1 MKLSGKKLIPG
12 GVTERWIYVTL
23 IPTIVTVVIAC
34 IAVFFVFRRTY
45 YFSAEQ
51 AIQFRMSSTISSLP
65 SSGLTYTERYRN
77 MVDLVENFSEKDKF
91 ELMILRRDGS
101 VILTSSGFS
110 YPEDTVNA
118 DFAAAQNSKTGYG
131 SHIGRSP
138 TGEHIISVTQLL
150 TSSYGDAT
158 AVRLVSS
165 LKLIDGRLLR
175 NVGLSVLV
183 GIVILLLVS
192 LTGSLYITSLKK
204 PIDAIGE
211 TAKLVAAG
219 QFDTR
224 IDNIYSGELGDLC
237 EIVNNMASELQRTNN
252 LKNDFVSSISHEL
265 RTPLTS
271 IKGWSDTISSVS
283 SDDEL
288 YQRGLNIISSETER
302 LSGLVED
309 LLDFSRL
316 ESHRNLSY
324 DPVMLDLGAELS
336 DSVLTL
342 DQRAQKL
349 GITVKYTEP
358 EYPVIVDADKNRLRQ
373 VFTNVFDN
381 ALKYSSRKKT
391 ISVRLSVDGDSAIIS
406 VKDRGP
412 GIPKEE
418 IPKVTERYYRA
429 SNSVYGTGIGLS
441 LVDEI
446 MKAHGGSVRIESELG
461 HGTTVIL
468 TLPLHGSTKP
478 ETEIIQQ

>member
-1 MKLSGKKLIPG
+1 
-12 GVTERWIYVTL
+12 
-23 IPTIVTVVIAC
+23 
-34 IAVFFVFRRTY
+34 
-45 YFSAEQ
+45 
-51 AIQFRMSSTISSLP
+51 
-65 SSGLTYTERYRN
+65 
-77 MVDLVENFSEKDKF
+77 
-91 ELMILRRDGS
+91 MIL
-101 VILTSSGFS
+101 I
-110 YPEDTVNA
+110 
-118 DFAAAQNSKTGYG
+118 
-131 SHIGRSP
+131 
-138 TGEHIISVTQLL
+138 
-150 TSSYGDAT
+150 
-158 AVRLVSS
+158 
-165 LKLIDGRLLR
+165 
-175 NVGLSVLV
+175 
-183 GIVILLLVS
+183 LVS

-391 ISVRLSVDGDSAIIS
+391 ISVKLAVDGDSAVIS

-478 ETEIIQQ
+478 DTENIQQ

>member
-1 MKLSGKKLIPG
+1 MKLSGRKLIPG
-12 GVTERWIYVTL
+12 GVTERWVYVTL
-23 IPTIVTVVIAC
+23 IPTVITVIVAC
-34 IAVFFVFRRTY
+34 IAVFFAFRRTY

-51 AIQFRMSSTISSLP
+51 SMKFRIATTVDSIP
-65 SSGLTYTERYRN
+65 SSGSSYVERYRN
-77 MVDLVENFSEKDKF
+77 MVELVENFSEKDRY
-91 ELMILRRDGS
+91 ELMVLRRDGS
-101 VILTSSGFS
+101 VLLTSSGFA
-110 YPEDTVNA
+110 YPDELYRD
-118 DFAAAQNSKTGYG
+118 DFIAAQSSDSGYG
-131 SHIGRSP
+131 SHIGDSP
-138 TGEHIISVTQLL
+138 AGEHIISATQMLG
-150 TSSYGDAT
+150 YGFGDAA

-175 NVGLSVLV
+175 NVGISVLV
-183 GIVILLLVS
+183 GLILIALVS
-192 LTGSLYITSLKK
+192 LTGSLYIASLKR
-204 PIDAIGE
+204 PIDAIGD

-224 IDNIYSGELGDLC
+224 IDNIYSGEFGELC
-237 EIVNNMASELQRTNN
+237 DIVNDMAAELQRTNN

-271 IKGWSDTISSVS
+271 IKGWSDTISNVS
-283 SDDEL
+283 TDDEL
-288 YQRGLNIISSETER
+288 YQRGLTIISSETER

-316 ESHRNLSY
+316 ESKRKLSN

-336 DSVLTL
+336 DAVLTL
-342 DQRAQKL
+342 EQRAQKL
-349 GITVKYTEP
+349 GINVKYSEP
-358 EYPVIVDADKNRLRQ
+358 DEPVIVDADKNRLRQ

-391 ISVRLSVDGDSAIIS
+391 ITVRLTTEGDSAVVS

-412 GIPKEE
+412 GIPADE
-418 IPKVTERYYRA
+418 IPRVTERYYRA

-446 MKAHGGSVRIESELG
+446 MRSHGGSLRIESELG
-461 HGTTVIL
+461 HGTTVFL
-468 TLPLHGSTKP
+468 TLPLHGKAVPSS
-478 ETEIIQQ
+478 EQL

>member
-1 MKLSGKKLIPG
+1 MKVSGKKFIPG
-12 GVTERWIYVTL
+12 GVTGRWVYVTL
-23 IPTIVTVVIAC
+23 IPTVVTVVVAC

-51 AIQFRMSSTISSLP
+51 SMKYRIATTVESIP
-65 SSGLTYTERYRN
+65 SSSGSYMERYRN
-77 MVDLVENFSEKDKF
+77 MVEIVENFSEKDKF

-101 VILTSSGFS
+101 VLLTSSGFAS
-110 YPEDTVNA
+110 PEELSGE
-118 DFAAAQNSKTGYG
+118 DFTIAQSSRSGYG
-131 SHIGRSP
+131 SHIGRSEA
-138 TGEHIISVTQLL
+138 GEHIISATQMLGYG
-150 TSSYGDAT
+150 YGDAV

-175 NVGLSVLV
+175 NEGIAALVGLILIALV
-183 GIVILLLVS
+183 I
-192 LTGSLYITSLKK
+192 LTGSIYIASLKR
-204 PIDAIGE
+204 PIDAIGD
-211 TAKLVAAG
+211 TAKQVAAG

-224 IDNIYSGELGDLC
+224 IDNIYSGEFGELC
-237 EIVNNMASELQRTNN
+237 DIVNDMAAELQRTNS

-271 IKGWSDTISSVS
+271 IKGWSDTISNVS

-316 ESHRNLSY
+316 ESKRSLTY
-324 DPVMLDLGAELS
+324 EPVMLDLGAELS
-336 DSVLTL
+336 DAVLTL
-342 DQRAQKL
+342 EQRAQKL
-349 GITVKYTEP
+349 GIIIKYSEP
-358 EYPVIVDADKNRLRQ
+358 DYPVIVDADKNRLRQ

-391 ISVRLSVDGDSAIIS
+391 ISVKLTVEDDSAVIS
-406 VKDRGP
+406 VRDRGP

-418 IPKVTERYYRA
+418 IPRVTERYYRA

-446 MKAHGGSVRIESELG
+446 MRSHGGTLKIESELG
-461 HGTTVIL
+461 HGTTVFL
-468 TLPLHGSTKP
+468 TLPLHKNPKINP
-478 ETEIIQQ
+478 EQ

>member
-12 GVTERWIYVTL
+12 GVTERWVYVTL
-23 IPTIVTVVIAC
+23 IPTVITVVVAC

-51 AIQFRMSSTISSLP
+51 AMKFRIATTVESIPSTGKSYI
-65 SSGLTYTERYRN
+65 ERYMN
-77 MVDLVENFSEKDKF
+77 MVELVENFSEKDKF
-91 ELMILRRDGS
+91 ELMVLRRDGS
-101 VILTSSGFS
+101 VLLTSSGFS
-110 YPEDTVNA
+110 YPDEISQD
-118 DFAAAQNSKTGYG
+118 DFVAAQNSYSGYG
-131 SHIGRSP
+131 SFIGESQ
-138 TGEHIISVTQLL
+138 TGEHIISATQMLGY
-150 TSSYGDAT
+150 SYGDAA

-175 NVGLSVLV
+175 NVSISVLV
-183 GIVILLLVS
+183 GLVLIALVI
-192 LTGSLYITSLKK
+192 LTGSLYIASLKR
-204 PIDAIGE
+204 PIDAIGD

-224 IDNIYSGELGDLC
+224 IDNIYSGEFGELC
-237 EIVNNMASELQRTNN
+237 DIVNDMASELQRTNN

-271 IKGWSDTISSVS
+271 IKGWSDTISNVS
-283 SDDEL
+283 TDDEL

-316 ESHRNLSY
+316 ESKRKLSY

-336 DSVLTL
+336 DAVLTL
-342 DQRAQKL
+342 EQRAQKL
-349 GITVKYTEP
+349 GIIVKYSEP
-358 EYPVIVDADKNRLRQ
+358 DYPVIVDADKNRLRQ

-381 ALKYSSRKKT
+381 ALKYSSRKKAIT
-391 ISVRLSVDGDSAIIS
+391 VRLTTEEDSAVIS

-412 GIPKEE
+412 GIPADE
-418 IPKVTERYYRA
+418 IPRVTERYYRA

-446 MKAHGGSVRIESELG
+446 MRSHGGTVRIESELG
-461 HGTTVIL
+461 HGTTVFL
-468 TLPLHGSTKP
+468 TLPLHKSVQPSP
-478 ETEIIQQ
+478 EQKT

>member
-1 MKLSGKKLIPG
+1 MKFSGKKLIPG

-45 YFSAEQ
+45 YYSAEQ
-51 AIQFRMSSTISSLP
+51 SIKYRISSTVNSIP
-65 SSGLTYTERYRN
+65 TSGLTYSERYRN

-101 VILTSSGFS
+101 VLLTSSGFS
-110 YPEDTVNA
+110 YPDDEANA
-118 DFAAAQNSKTGYG
+118 DFTAAMTSKNGYG

-150 TSSYGDAT
+150 GSGYGDAA

-165 LKLIDGRLLR
+165 LRLIDGRLLR

-183 GIVILLLVS
+183 GFIILVLVS
-192 LTGSLYITSLKK
+192 LTGSLYVASLRR
-204 PIDAIGE
+204 PINAIGE
-211 TAKLVAAG
+211 TAKQVAAG
-219 QFDTR
+219 QFDAR
-224 IDNIYSGELGDLC
+224 IDNIYSGELGELC
-237 EIVNNMASELQRTNN
+237 DIVNDMASELQRTNN

-271 IKGWSDTISSVS
+271 IKGWSDTISTVS

-316 ESHRNLSY
+316 ESHRELTHE
-324 DPVMLDLGAELS
+324 PVMLDLGAELS
-336 DSVLTL
+336 DAVLTL
-342 DQRAQKL
+342 EQRAQKL
-349 GITVKYTEP
+349 GITVKYSEP
-358 EYPVIVDADKNRLRQ
+358 DDPVIVDADKNRLRQ

-391 ISVRLSVDGDSAIIS
+391 ISVRLTVEGDNAVIS
-406 VKDRGP
+406 VRDRGP

-418 IPKVTERYYRA
+418 IPRVTERYYRA

-446 MKAHGGSVRIESELG
+446 MRSHGGSLRIESELG
-461 HGTTVIL
+461 HGTTVFL
-468 TLPLHGSTKP
+468 TLPLHGSVQQSS
-478 ETEIIQQ
+478 ETE